1 MNSIFLSYCSAGP
14 CHAVLSPS
22 LNATAI
28 TGQTAL
34 HDAVIVGYREVVGL
48 LIKYGADVNIASNT
62 ERPRDHDDIA
72 SACSPLVTSCQ
83 QGDIEMMKL
92 LLSNGAEDVEHSCLN
107 SAIIAENT
115 EVIKVL
121 LQQGRFKR

>member
-1 MNSIFLSYCSAGP
+1 MN
-14 CHAVLSPS
+14 V
-22 LNATAI
+22 
-28 TGQTAL
+28 
-34 HDAVIVGYREVVGL
+34 
-48 LIKYGADVNIASNT
+48 ASNV

-72 SACSPLVTSCQ
+72 SACSPLETSCV

-92 LLSNGAEDVEHSCLN
+92 LLSNGAEDVEHKCLN